1 MSFLYTLGI
10 LLYGLAI
17 RIASLFN
24 PKARRWVKGRRM
36 IFRKLDDWLLASL
49 NNGDKDLTGTV
60 WFHCASLGEFEQG
73 RPLIEGFRALYPE
86 YRILLTFYSPSG
98 YEVRKEYDGA
108 DGVFYLPLDTP
119 VNARRWISRLNPKLV
134 FFIKYEYW
142 FNFLQE
148 LDRKRIPVCIV
159 SAIFHLDQPFFKRY
173 GNWFRKQLSHV
184 SWFYLQSEEV
194 KAMAETLGIKNYTI
208 TGDTRFDRVWTIR
221 EQRKL
226 FPLIQQFAGESRIFL
241 GGSTWEPDE
250 ALIIGLMASSYPDVK
265 FIIAPHEVHPSRI
278 EALEISLQWAVGSK
292 QSAVGNGQSA
302 TNNDWYQGSGI
313 RDQSQAVIR
322 YSALTQENASS
333 ARVLLIDTIG
343 ILAHLYQYAT
353 FSYIGGGFGVG
364 IHNILEAA
372 AFGNPVMFG
381 PNYRKFTEARELIQA
396 GSAFCIHDAKE
407 LAEVMDRLLGSG
419 EEYQRISSIS
429 LHYVENNRGAA
440 RRILQSIQTLG
451 FIASSR
457 SGA

>member
-1 MSFLYTLGI
+1 MNHLYTLGI

-24 PKARRWVKGRRM
+24 PKARQWVKGRRR
-36 IFRKLDDWLLASL
+36 IFGKLDEWLQANLRNGGADW
-49 NNGDKDLTGTV
+49 KGTA

-98 YEVRKEYDGA
+98 YEVRKAYDGA
-108 DGVFYLPLDTP
+108 DGVFYMPLDTP
-119 VNARRWISRLNPKLV
+119 VNARRWISRLNPRLV

-148 LDRKRIPVCIV
+148 LDRRHIPVCIV
-159 SAIFHLDQPFFKRY
+159 SAIFHHDQPFFKQY
-173 GNWFRKQLSHV
+173 GSWFRKQLSHV
-184 SWFYLQSEEV
+184 SWFYLQSEEMKV
-194 KAMAETLGIKNYTI
+194 QAGKLGIKNFTI

-221 EQRKL
+221 EQRKS
-226 FPLIQQFAGESRIFL
+226 FPLIRQFAGESRIFL

-250 ALIIGLMASSYPDVK
+250 ALIIGLIATSHPDMK
-265 FIIAPHEVHPSRI
+265 FIIAPHEVYPSRI
-278 EALEISLQWAVGSK
+278 EALEISLQVAAGTLWHLEAERRPRLGV
-292 QSAVGNGQSA
+292 AA
-302 TNNDWYQGSGI
+302 SGI
-313 RDQSQAVIR
+313 RDPGHSVLR
-322 YSALTQENASS
+322 YSALTPGNASS
-333 ARVLLIDTIG
+333 ARIILVDTIG

-372 AFGNPVMFG
+372 AFGNPVIFG

-396 GSAFCIHDAKE
+396 GGAFCIHDAKE
-407 LAEVMDRLLGSG
+407 LAEVMDRLLGNE

-440 RRILQSIQTLG
+440 RRILQGIQTLG
-451 FIASSR
+451 FIAPPR
-457 SGA
+457 QGA